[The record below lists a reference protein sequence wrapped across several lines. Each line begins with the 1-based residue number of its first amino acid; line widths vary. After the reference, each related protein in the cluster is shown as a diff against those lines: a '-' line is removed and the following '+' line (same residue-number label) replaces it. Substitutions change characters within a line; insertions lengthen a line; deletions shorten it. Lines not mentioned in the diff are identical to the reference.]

1 MTGAVR
7 GWLLGVT
14 AAALALA
21 LAETLAPEGGAKR
34 VCRLAGGM
42 ALLLAAAGPLA
53 GLPDGGLIAQ
63 AVDGWRDKARS
74 YELELE
80 KKNDLFYLSII
91 EEETA
96 AYIVDKAKEIGFDC
110 QAEVTYGYDEDGVPR
125 PWEVT
130 ARGSWTREQRE
141 QLSRLLE
148 EELGVPAQR
157 QFYDEETQP

>member
-1 MTGAVR
+1 MTGAAR

-53 GLPDGGLIAQ
+53 GLLDGGLLART
-63 AVDGWRDKARS
+63 VEGWRDKARS

-80 KKNDLFYLSII
+80 EKNDLFYLSII

-141 QLSRLLE
+141 YLSRLLE

-157 QFYDEETQP
+157 QFYDEETRP